1 MTISGFKDVEKSTSP
16 SYSRTRKDQEI
27 NIFSDYTTAVFQLP
41 QGFKN
46 SGKKRF
52 PYEVE
57 KSIFAFFQDLK
68 VDIDRTSLSKFLI
81 PANPVK
87 LESPQGDT
95 LWCQAYYSYPQGL
108 KKNFKEW
115 FFNTPTLILQIVKD
129 KN

>member
-1 MTISGFKDVEKSTSP
+1 MIKSNQLP
-16 SYSRTRKDQEI
+16 DHGTRKDQEI

-46 SGKKRF
+46 SGNKRF

-57 KSIFAFFQDLK
+57 KSILLFFKDLNIP
-68 VDIDRTSLSKFLI
+68 IDRTIVKIFLQ
-81 PANPVK
+81 PETPVK

-95 LWCQAYYSYPQGL
+95 LWCRAHYSYPQGV